1 MILWK
6 SQLKLFKEQSNY
18 NKWKDKYYLKMLH
31 FIIVKLHKLFKILAS
46 KSKQAILLELL
57 ERVAQAKAQ
66 F

>member
-1 MILWK
+1 
-6 SQLKLFKEQSNY
+6 
-18 NKWKDKYYLKMLH
+18 MLH